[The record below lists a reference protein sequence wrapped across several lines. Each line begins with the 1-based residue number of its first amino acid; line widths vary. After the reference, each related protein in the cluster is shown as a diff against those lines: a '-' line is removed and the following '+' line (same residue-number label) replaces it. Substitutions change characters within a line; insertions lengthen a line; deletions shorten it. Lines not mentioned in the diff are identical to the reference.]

1 MSKKSVFRTAAN
13 ELLNGPYDKV
23 VFFKNEDNTPRWQSF
38 TSGTIVSHEPDH
50 VCEFH
55 RPHYHKWTE
64 VNLAAYMR
72 EIYYQT
78 IE

>member
-38 TSGTIVSHEPDH
+38 TSGTIVYDDPDH
-50 VCEFH
+50 ICEFY
-55 RPHYHKWTE
+55 RAYYHKWSE
-64 VNLAAYMR
+64 VALAAYMR
-72 EIYYQT
+72 DIYYKI

>member
-1 MSKKSVFRTAAN
+1 MSKKSVFKTAAK

-38 TSGTIVSHEPDH
+38 TSGTIVYDDPDH
-50 VCEFH
+50 ICEFH
-55 RPHYHKWTE
+55 KVHYHKWTE
-64 VNLAAYMR
+64 AALAAYMR
-72 EIYYQT
+72 DIYYQT

>member
-1 MSKKSVFRTAAN
+1 MNKKSVFKSAAN
-13 ELLNGPYDKV
+13 ELLTGPYGKV

-38 TSGTIVSHEPDH
+38 TSGTIVLHPDH

-55 RPHYHKWTE
+55 KMHYHKLSE
-64 VNLAAYMR
+64 ANLAAYMR

>member
-1 MSKKSVFRTAAN
+1 MKKKSVFKSAAN
-13 ELLNGPYDKV
+13 ELLTGPYGKV

-38 TSGTIVSHEPDH
+38 TSGTIVCHDPDH

-55 RPHYHKWTE
+55 KVHYHKLSET
-64 VNLAAYMR
+64 NLAAYMR

-78 IE
+78 IG

>member
-38 TSGTIVSHEPDH
+38 TSGTIVYHDPDH
-50 VCEFH
+50 ICEFY
-55 RPHYHKWTE
+55 RAYYHKWTE
-64 VNLAAYMR
+64 AALAAYMR
-72 EIYYQT
+72 DIYYKI